1 MLITLWGQRV
11 KILESQ
17 PPLPK
22 KERHQKN
29 DKKTTKKKKKK
40 PKKKQKKKKKNTAG
54 HSRRAQIYTNWDRN
68 FFLMNY
74 KLVDLHVP
82 VSCSICLSSF

>member
-1 MLITLWGQRV
+1 MLITLRGQRV
-11 KILESQ
+11 KILECQ

-22 KERHQKN
+22 KEHQK
-29 DKKTTKKKKKK
+29 TKKKKKK
-40 PKKKQKKKKKNTAG
+40 KKKKTAV

-68 FFLMNY
+68 YFLMNY
-74 KLVDLHVP
+74 KLVGLHVP

>member
-1 MLITLWGQRV
+1 MLITLRVQRV

-22 KERHQKN
+22 KEHQK
-29 DKKTTKKKKKK
+29 TKKQNKKKRPCIAAE
-40 PKKKQKKKKKNTAG
+40 PKSTPIG
-54 HSRRAQIYTNWDRN
+54 TE
-68 FFLMNY
+68 FVFLMNY

>member
-1 MLITLWGQRV
+1 MLITLRGQRV
-11 KILESQ
+11 KIIESQ

-22 KERHQKN
+22 KEHQK
-29 DKKTTKKKKKK
+29 TKKKN
-40 PKKKQKKKKKNTAG
+40 KQKTAV

>member
-1 MLITLWGQRV
+1 MLITLRGQRV

-29 DKKTTKKKKKK
+29 DKKKKKKK
-40 PKKKQKKKKKNTAG
+40 TAV
-54 HSRRAQIYTNWDRN
+54 HSRIAQIYTNWDRI

>member
-11 KILESQ
+11 KMLESQ

-22 KERHQKN
+22 KEHQKT
-29 DKKTTKKKKKK
+29 KT
-40 PKKKQKKKKKNTAG
+40 KKQKKTAV

>member
-1 MLITLWGQRV
+1 MLITLRGQRV

-22 KERHQKN
+22 KEHQK
-29 DKKTTKKKKKK
+29 TKKKKTNKK
-40 PKKKQKKKKKNTAG
+40 TAV
-54 HSRRAQIYTNWDRN
+54 HSRKAQIYTNWDRN

>member
-1 MLITLWGQRV
+1 MLITLRGQRV

-29 DKKTTKKKKKK
+29 DKKKKKKKK
-40 PKKKQKKKKKNTAG
+40 RPCIAAEPK
-54 HSRRAQIYTNWDRN
+54 YTPIGTE
-68 FFLMNY
+68 FF
-74 KLVDLHVP
+74 
-82 VSCSICLSSF
+82 F

>member
-1 MLITLWGQRV
+1 MLITLRGQRV

-29 DKKTTKKKKKK
+29 DKKKTKKKK
-40 PKKKQKKKKKNTAG
+40 TAV
-54 HSRRAQIYTNWDRN
+54 HSRRAQIYTNWDRI

>member
-1 MLITLWGQRV
+1 MLITLRGQRV

-29 DKKTTKKKKKK
+29 DKKKKK
-40 PKKKQKKKKKNTAG
+40 TAV

-74 KLVDLHVP
+74 KLVALHVP

>member
-1 MLITLWGQRV
+1 MLITLRGQRV

-29 DKKTTKKKKKK
+29 DKKKTNKKQTKKK
-40 PKKKQKKKKKNTAG
+40 TAV
-54 HSRRAQIYTNWDRN
+54 HSRRAQIYTNWDRI

>member
-1 MLITLWGQRV
+1 MLITLRGQRV

-29 DKKTTKKKKKK
+29 DKKKKKKRPCIAAE
-40 PKKKQKKKKKNTAG
+40 PKSTPIG
-54 HSRRAQIYTNWDRN
+54 TEI
-68 FFLMNY
+68 FF
-74 KLVDLHVP
+74 
-82 VSCSICLSSF
+82 

>member
-1 MLITLWGQRV
+1 MLITLRGQRV

-22 KERHQKN
+22 KERHQK
-29 DKKTTKKKKKK
+29 TKKEKKRK
-40 PKKKQKKKKKNTAG
+40 TAV
-54 HSRRAQIYTNWDRN
+54 HSRSAQIHTDWDRN

>member
-1 MLITLWGQRV
+1 MLITLRGQRV

-17 PPLPK
+17 PPLLI
-22 KERHQKN
+22 KEHQKTKTKN
-29 DKKTTKKKKKK
+29 KNKKT
-40 PKKKQKKKKKNTAG
+40 AV

-68 FFLMNY
+68 FFWMNY

>member
-1 MLITLWGQRV
+1 MLITLRGQRV
-11 KILESQ
+11 KIQESQ

-22 KERHQKN
+22 KEHQK
-29 DKKTTKKKKKK
+29 TKKKKKK
-40 PKKKQKKKKKNTAG
+40 KKKTAV
-54 HSRRAQIYTNWDRN
+54 HSRRALIYTNWDRN